1 METASLASPAL
12 VGRFLY
18 IHTHRQTHTHTHTH
32 NGILFGHKNE
42 IIASAAIWMDPVII
56 ILGEIR
62 QKEKDKYFV
71 ISLTCGI

>member
-1 METASLASPAL
+1 MA
-12 VGRFLY
+12 
-18 IHTHRQTHTHTHTH
+18 I
-32 NGILFGHKNE
+32 KNE
-42 IIASAAIWMDPVII
+42 IITSAATWMHPVII

>member
-1 METASLASPAL
+1 MEYYLA
-12 VGRFLY
+12 
-18 IHTHRQTHTHTHTH
+18 I
-32 NGILFGHKNE
+32 KNE

>member
-18 IHTHRQTHTHTHTH
+18 THTHIHTHTMEHYLA
-32 NGILFGHKNE
+32 IKNE
-42 IIASAAIWMDPVII
+42 IITSAATWMHPVII
-56 ILGEIR
+56 VLGEIR

-71 ISLTCGI
+71 ISLTCEI